1 VLEARDLSAVCFFYR
16 MALQARAIE
25 HAARHHRDMAQFMAQ
40 GAIAAGELGASYA
53 EHVLF
58 LSTAEARA

>member
-1 VLEARDLSAVCFFYR
+1 
-16 MALQARAIE
+16 
-25 HAARHHRDMAQFMAQ
+25 MAQFMAQ